1 MISGI
6 RNHLTTYRPTPST
19 HAGLWLDRF
28 LRQFKDPDA
37 RNEHLVALNDLC
49 VPDGYRA
56 HVERWRRDLAACG
69 DVRLANAT
77 VLGRMIVGLGA
88 ESIAEV
94 AICLHRS
101 YGVPVI
107 PGSALKGL
115 AAQHAAHAYGDP
127 AWQRG
132 GASHQALFGAVE
144 EAGCVIFHD
153 ALWLPGPQTRL
164 PLDRDVMTVHH
175 ANYYGGAP
183 PEAPADHDAPNPVAF
198 VTASGT
204 YLLAVQGPPA
214 WTDAALVI
222 LQRALRHD
230 GIGAKTA
237 AGYGRLDLDYTPES
251 ERAAQAARQAGTKA
265 AEEQRRRDN
274 LLTGLAPGTV
284 AQVLP
289 QVLAMP
295 AGPERTATARACA
308 DKLTRKWLKNNKDR
322 NPLVAQLLAILAG
335 DPTS

>member
-1 MISGI
+1 MTSGI
-6 RNHLTTYRPTPST
+6 RSHLAAYRPTPST

-28 LRQFKDPDA
+28 LHKFKDPDA
-37 RNEHLVALNDLC
+37 RSEHLAALKGLC

-56 HVERWRRDLAACG
+56 HLERWKHDLAACG

-77 VLGRMIVGLGA
+77 VKGRMVVGLGA

-94 AICLHRS
+94 AICLHRA

-115 AAQHAAHAYGDP
+115 AAQHAAHAYTDP

-153 ALWLPGPQTRL
+153 ALWLPGQQTQL

-175 ANYYGGAP
+175 AGYYGGDP
-183 PEAPADHDAPNPVAF
+183 PAAPADHDSPNPVPF

-222 LQRALRHD
+222 LQRALQHD

-237 AGYGRLDLDYTPES
+237 AGYGRLDLEYTPLS
-251 ERAAQAARQAGTKA
+251 ELAELTARRAGAEA
-265 AEEQRRRDN
+265 AEEQRRREH
-274 LLTGLAPGTV
+274 LLTELKPNTV
-284 AQVLP
+284 AQILP

-308 DKLTRKWLKNNKDR
+308 DKLTKKWLKNNKDR
-322 NPLVAQLLAILAG
+322 NPLVAQLLDILA
-335 DPTS
+335 DNST